1 MHGVTH
7 DNPPCGLLF
16 NNFHTTRVPA
26 IALLAPTAPAPMP
39 ISDFTI
45 ANPMLA
51 MMAGNMAAL
60 VTMFQQHSIGP
71 VLVGLPQAEQSK
83 ARSEMPNIIYPD
95 IQDYFERVTVDN
107 PRCRDALEGLVQL
120 LVSNDF
126 FCIDDI
132 AGEAAKWFMAEP
144 YNLSAGN
151 AEFVVRIVGAE
162 IDYHRI
168 KRQAS
173 GV

>member
-7 DNPPCGLLF
+7 DNPPCGPLF
-16 NNFHTTRVPA
+16 DDFHATRVPA
-26 IALLAPTAPAPMP
+26 VAPPAPTAPAPMP
-39 ISDFTI
+39 IGDFTI

-60 VTMFQQHSIGP
+60 VTMFQQGSIGP
-71 VLVGLPQAEQSK
+71 VFTGLPQAEQSK

-95 IQDYFERVTVDN
+95 IQDYFERVVVDN

-132 AGEAAKWFMAEP
+132 AGEAAEWFMAEP

-151 AEFVVRIVGAE
+151 VVRIVGAE
-162 IDYHRI
+162 IDRI
-168 KRQAS
+168 
-173 GV
+173 

>member
-1 MHGVTH
+1 MHGVMH

-16 NNFHTTRVPA
+16 DDFHTTRVPA
-26 IALLAPTAPAPMP
+26 VALTAPAPMP
-39 ISDFTI
+39 IGDFTI
-45 ANPMLA
+45 ANPMLV

-60 VTMFQQHSIGP
+60 ATIFQQGSIGP
-71 VLVGLPQAEQSK
+71 VFTGLPQAEQLK
-83 ARSEMPNIIYPD
+83 ARSEMPDIIYPD
-95 IQDYFERVTVDN
+95 IQDYFKRVTVDN
-107 PRCRDALEGLVQL
+107 PRHHDALEGLVQL

-132 AGEAAKWFMAEP
+132 AGEAAEWFMAEP
-144 YNLSAGN
+144 YNLSTGN
-151 AEFVVRIVGAE
+151 AKFVVRIVGAE
-162 IDYHRI
+162 IDRI

>member
-1 MHGVTH
+1 
-7 DNPPCGLLF
+7 
-16 NNFHTTRVPA
+16 
-26 IALLAPTAPAPMP
+26 
-39 ISDFTI
+39 
-45 ANPMLA
+45 MLV

-60 VTMFQQHSIGP
+60 ATMFQQGSVGP
-71 VLVGLPQAEQSK
+71 VFAGFPQAEKSK
-83 ARSEMPNIIYPD
+83 ARSEMPDIIYPD

-107 PRCRDALEGLVQL
+107 PRCCDALEGLVQL

-126 FCIDDI
+126 FCIHNI
-132 AGEAAKWFMAEP
+132 VGEAAEWFMAEP

-151 AEFVVRIVGAE
+151 AKFVFVVSIVGAE
-162 IDYHRI
+162 IDRI